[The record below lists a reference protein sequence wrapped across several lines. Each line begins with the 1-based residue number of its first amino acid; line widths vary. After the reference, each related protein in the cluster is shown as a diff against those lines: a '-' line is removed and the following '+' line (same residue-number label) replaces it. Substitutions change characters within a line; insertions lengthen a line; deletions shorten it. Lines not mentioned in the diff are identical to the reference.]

1 MAPEEGRRE
10 RSGRGMK
17 GGGRES
23 RGGVDEVERSWRE
36 MKGGRK
42 EGGEG
47 EEMGRERE

>member
-17 GGGRES
+17 GGGES
-23 RGGVDEVERSWRE
+23 RGGVDEVERSGRE
-36 MKGGRK
+36 MKGERK
-42 EGGEG
+42 EGGDG